1 MSDKFSHLTQPGRI
15 GSMEVKNRMI
25 VSAMVVNLA
34 EEGGIC
40 GERITSFHE
49 RQARG
54 GAGLIVLGVTG
65 VAWPHGGNMP
75 RQVAISDDRF
85 IAGLKTLTSR
95 VQQHGTKIAAQ
106 LHHAGLV
113 AAQDAKEGRPIWVP
127 SFPKPPKVNNL
138 TDGML
143 ETELMAFYDP
153 DAPPPQ
159 LHVMTQEDINL
170 LVKHFA
176 DAAGRAQRAGFD
188 AIEIHGGHGYIIS
201 EFISPAMNNREDKY
215 GGSLENRARLLTE
228 ILYAIRQRVGSD
240 FPVWCKLD
248 SVEYG
253 KEDGITLDD
262 AKVTAQLAEQ
272 AGANAITVSSY
283 HDPNRGAL
291 HSESNIPHV
300 PNRMVTNAAA
310 IKDGISIPVI
320 ASGRIEPD
328 SAEQHIRKGYYDFL
342 GMGRKMLADPDL
354 PNKIKIG
361 ETEQIRPC
369 VYCYCCVSQIYILK
383 PVKCA
388 VNPETA
394 FENTT
399 RQLIAT
405 DKPRHIAVIGGGP
418 GGMETARRLSI
429 RGFKVSLFE
438 SGKRLGGTL
447 QFASIAYTPNERLMD
462 WLRLQIKNSD
472 VEVNLNTTATV
483 ETITRLNVEEVIVA
497 TGATRDMP
505 SGIPGSHR
513 DFVLSGE
520 EMRALV
526 LSEQHPELKR
536 KTSFFTRL
544 MVLAGSLTGAT
555 GFPGLLRQA
564 TRAWLPLGKKI
575 TIIGNELVGLELAE
589 FLAERGRKVTV
600 IDNAGRAGK
609 GLYLVRRLRMLEELE
624 DLGVVII
631 NKADKITINDQA
643 VTYISKQG
651 DKGCIDADHVIVAKG
666 ATGNTS
672 LAEAFKEAGFK
683 THVVG
688 DCNSVSYI
696 EGAMEAA
703 AELTATL

>member
-1 MSDKFSHLTQPGRI
+1 
-15 GSMEVKNRMI
+15 MEVKNRMV
-25 VSAMVVNLA
+25 VSAMGVNLA
-34 EEGGIC
+34 EPGGIC
-40 GERITSFHE
+40 GERIISFHE
-49 RQARG
+49 RQAQG
-54 GAGLIVLGVTG
+54 GVGLIVLGVTG

-85 IAGLKTLTSR
+85 IAGLKSLTSR

-113 AAQDAKEGRPIWVP
+113 AAQDAKEGRPLWVP
-127 SFPKPPKVNNL
+127 SFPKPSQASNL
-138 TDGML
+138 ASGML
-143 ETELMAFYDP
+143 ETELMAFHDP

-159 LHVMTQEDINL
+159 LHVMTQENIDL
-170 LVKHFA
+170 LVEHFA
-176 DAAGRAQRAGFD
+176 DAAGRAQQAGFD

-201 EFISPAMNNREDKY
+201 EFISPAMNNRQDKY

-228 ILYAIRQRVGSD
+228 ILSAIRQRVGSN
-240 FPVWCKLD
+240 FPIWCKLD
-248 SVEYG
+248 SIEYG

-310 IKDGISIPVI
+310 IKHAVSVPVI
-320 ASGRIEPD
+320 ASGRIEPE
-328 SAEQHIRKGYYDFL
+328 SAEQHIREGNYDFL
-342 GMGRKMLADPDL
+342 GMGRKILADPDL
-354 PNKIKIG
+354 PNKITSG
-361 ETEQIRPC
+361 VPDQIRPC
-369 VYCYCCVSQIYILK
+369 VYCYCCVSQIYVLK

-394 FENTT
+394 FENTS
-399 RQLIAT
+399 RELITT
-405 DKPRHIAVIGGGP
+405 DRPRHIAVIGGGP
-418 GGMETARRLSI
+418 GGMEAARRLSI
-429 RGFKVSLFE
+429 RGFRVSLFE

-447 QFASIAYTPNERLMD
+447 QFASIAYKPNERLMD

-497 TGATRDMP
+497 TGAARNMP
-505 SGIPGSHR
+505 TGILGSDR

-526 LSEQHPELKR
+526 LAEQHPELKR
-536 KTSFFTRL
+536 KTSLFTRL

-555 GFPGLLRQA
+555 GFPGLIRQA
-564 TRAWLPLGKKI
+564 TRAWLPLGQKI

-600 IDNAGRAGK
+600 IDNTGRAGK
-609 GLYLVRRLRMLEELE
+609 GLYLVRRLRMLEELD
-624 DLGVVII
+624 DLGVVVI
-631 NKADKITINDQA
+631 NKADEISINDQA
-643 VTYISKQG
+643 VTYISK
-651 DKGCIDADHVIVAKG
+651 KGEHSSIDADHVIVAKG

-672 LAEAFKEAGFK
+672 LAEAFKDAGIK
-683 THVVG
+683 THVIG
-688 DCNSVSYI
+688 DCDGVSYI